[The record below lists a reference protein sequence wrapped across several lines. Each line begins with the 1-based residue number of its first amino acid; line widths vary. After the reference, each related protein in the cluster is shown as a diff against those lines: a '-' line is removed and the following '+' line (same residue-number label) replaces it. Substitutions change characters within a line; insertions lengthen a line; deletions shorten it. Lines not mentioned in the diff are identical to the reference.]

1 MTRVDFYVLPDV
13 DIDAKYRFACRLA
26 LRAIHAGRRVHV
38 RTASAEAAEML
49 DELMWSYPEDR
60 FLPHGVDKRPH
71 AVAEGPD
78 AADAAAA
85 PIRIGH
91 AEPAPGPDQVLVNL
105 ADDVPAF
112 FARFERVAEVITE
125 PERASGRARYR
136 HYRERGYPLF
146 HHDLDDWEAR

>member
-1 MTRVDFYVLPDV
+1 MTRVDFYLLPDV

-26 LRAIHAGRRVHV
+26 LRAIHAGRQVHV
-38 RTASAEAAEML
+38 RTASAAAAGML

-60 FLPHGVDKRPH
+60 FLPH

-78 AADAAAA
+78 AADADAA

-112 FARFERVAEVITE
+112 FGRFERVAEVITE

>member
-13 DIDAKYRFACRLA
+13 DIDAKYRFACRLV
-26 LRAIHAGRRVHV
+26 LRAIHAGQQVHV
-38 RTASAEAAEML
+38 RTASPEAAGML
-49 DELMWSYPEDR
+49 DDLMWAYPEDR
-60 FLPHGVDKRPH
+60 FVPH
-71 AVAEGPD
+71 AIAEE
-78 AADAAAA
+78 ADAAAA

-125 PERASGRARYR
+125 PERAAGRARYR